1 MRILSLLVLFL
12 LGVQIQAQK
21 RVQVQKVDTL
31 SISKLIDNFN
41 KYKLKEAS
49 YNINQY
55 DYIVKHQEAEKE
67 YFEVSPLKALK
78 GIQVRNCRGEWYM
91 SHENN
96 QFHLYLTKIV
106 PLNGSTKESA
116 DKLYLSLKQK
126 YGEVA
131 SKGIPAKWVNGKYVI
146 LFWLRNLFGEIVTQ
160 DESILNF
167 QNGIQITEMDGL
179 SRGEMEKP
187 KIENGTFPIIGGG
200 WDRKA
205 PLHMRYLSRF
215 VNGCRTVRSDSDAEK
230 KFTLLLFTDLK
241 GKTQVICLNKKEV
254 IDANRVIL
262 DDLKKCISELPIN
275 SYGHMRTLQGKTFQG
290 RYLIGTYIG
299 NLGWFFTDYI
309 NHP

>member
-1 MRILSLLVLFL
+1 MRIFSLFVFL
-12 LGVQIQAQK
+12 LLGIQMQAQK

-49 YNINQY
+49 YSINQY
-55 DYIVKHQEAEKE
+55 DYFVRYQGAEKE

-78 GIQVRNCRGEWYM
+78 GIQMHNCRGEWYLD
-91 SHENN
+91 HENM
-96 QFHLYLTKIV
+96 QFYLYLAKIV

-131 SKGIPAKWVNGKYVI
+131 SKGIPAKWVNGKYQV
-146 LFWLRNLFGEIVTQ
+146 LYCLKNLFGEVVSHNDIVFDFRGGVQVSYTRA
-160 DESILNF
+160 
-167 QNGIQITEMDGL
+167 L
-179 SRGEMEKP
+179 SWGEMEQAKN
-187 KIENGTFPIIGGG
+187 ENGRISIGGC
-200 WDRKA
+200 WYEEM
-205 PLHMRYLSRF
+205 PLYMRYLSRF
-215 VNGCRTVRSDSDAEK
+215 VNGCRTVRSDSGAEK
-230 KFTLLLFTDLK
+230 KFALLLFTNLK

-262 DDLKKCISELPIN
+262 DDLKKCIAQLPLN
-275 SYGHMRTLQGKTFQG
+275 SYGHMKTLQGKTFQG
-290 RYLIGTYIG
+290 HYLIGTYIG